1 MHSWRWSTTLLR
13 NNRRV
18 DGGFRS
24 WAPGNPAL
32 ASMVPGT
39 PDRYPDPPPRLG
51 GQMGVTS
58 FVCEHAVC
66 RADRSSGSLSTM
78 DRFEKLKVLGRGAF
92 AVAYLV
98 RDKTTGEQ
106 LVVKRFNVPMDA
118 LTASE
123 KAEALNEVG
132 LLASLRHDHIIGYR
146 EHFEDANILHIVME
160 CVSLVWVTPGV
171 QQPTHLALCV
181 CVQVCP
187 RW

>member
-1 MHSWRWSTTLLR
+1 MLSGSATPTGGPNGGDLLCVR
-13 NNRRV
+13 TR
-18 DGGFRS
+18 
-24 WAPGNPAL
+24 
-32 ASMVPGT
+32 
-39 PDRYPDPPPRLG
+39 
-51 GQMGVTS
+51 
-58 FVCEHAVC
+58 

>member
-1 MHSWRWSTTLLR
+1 
-13 NNRRV
+13 
-18 DGGFRS
+18 
-24 WAPGNPAL
+24 
-32 ASMVPGT
+32 
-39 PDRYPDPPPRLG
+39 
-51 GQMGVTS
+51 
-58 FVCEHAVC
+58 
-66 RADRSSGSLSTM
+66 M

-171 QQPTHLALCV
+171 QQPTHLTLCV
-181 CVQVCP
+181 CACRFARGGSLDQVLEALQGP
-187 RW
+187 PSDAVVRSRDSPGALRLSSNPA

>member
-1 MHSWRWSTTLLR
+1 
-13 NNRRV
+13 
-18 DGGFRS
+18 
-24 WAPGNPAL
+24 
-32 ASMVPGT
+32 
-39 PDRYPDPPPRLG
+39 
-51 GQMGVTS
+51 
-58 FVCEHAVC
+58 
-66 RADRSSGSLSTM
+66 M

-171 QQPTHLALCV
+171 QQPTHLTLCV